1 MSDPHSISTA
11 VDDEVPTTNVE
22 QGNPQT
28 AVQAQDPSAIS
39 ADTPSKAP
47 AKTPRRLLVG
57 MVVDGYRL
65 EEKLHVGGMA
75 ALWRITDLQNRYRS
89 AEGKDPELIM
99 KVPLMYSIDDP
110 TAIVAF
116 EVEQMIMPKLKGK
129 HVPRYFGSGD
139 FDTQPFIVMEHIAG
153 TSLRSRFDASPLPV
167 DEVVNVGIRVATALQ
182 DLHRQNVIH
191 LDLKPSN
198 IMFRPEGDAVLIDY
212 GLSRHDKLPDLLGEE
227 FRLPMGTGPYIA
239 PEQVLGIRNE
249 PRSDQFSLGVLL
261 YHLATGERPFGH
273 PTSVTGLKKRLYRD
287 PIPPRSH
294 NPQIP
299 QYLQE
304 VILRCLE
311 VDPKDRF
318 DTAGQLAFML
328 QNPNEIPLTA
338 RAEKQTQDGM
348 ISVLKRR
355 FKAAGVEPFARYSL
369 HDHLAQSPIIMVALH
384 LSESN
389 TELTDEIRMI
399 TRRMLQTEPGA
410 RLACVTIRK
419 TSRIGL
425 DDAMVQDGQNMHVK
439 QLIELKHWAR
449 PLQVRNDKITFHVL
463 ESHDPAA
470 AIIEYAHNN
479 SVDQIIIGSRGSSTL
494 RRYLGSVSSQ
504 VVAEAECTVTVVKQR
519 RE

>member
-1 MSDPHSISTA
+1 MSDPLSVSPVPPDADSNTA
-11 VDDEVPTTNVE
+11 TPAIPVEVK
-22 QGNPQT
+22 
-28 AVQAQDPSAIS
+28 I
-39 ADTPSKAP
+39 
-47 AKTPRRLLVG
+47 KTPRRLQVG
-57 MVVDGYRL
+57 MVVDGFQL
-65 EEKLHVGGMA
+65 EEKMHVGGMA
-75 ALWRITDLQNRYRS
+75 ALWRITDTLGRYRS
-89 AEGKDPELIM
+89 AEGHDPALIM

-139 FDTQPFIVMEHIAG
+139 FDTQPFIVMEHISG
-153 TSLRSRFDASPLPV
+153 TSLRSRFDDSPLPI

-182 DLHRQNVIH
+182 DLHRQSVIH

-261 YHLATGERPFGH
+261 YHLATGERPYGH
-273 PTSVTGLKKRLYRD
+273 PTSVSGLKKRLYRD
-287 PIPPRSH
+287 PIPPRTH
-294 NPQIP
+294 NPAIP
-299 QYLQE
+299 NWLQE

-311 VDPKDRF
+311 VDPKARF

-328 QNPNEIPLTA
+328 QNPQEIPLTA
-338 RAEKQTQDGM
+338 RAEKQGQDGLM
-348 ISVLKRR
+348 SVLKRR
-355 FKAAGVEPFARYSL
+355 FQAAGVEPFARHSMS
-369 HDHLAQSPIIMVALH
+369 DHLSQSPIIMVALH

-389 TELTDEIRMI
+389 TDLTDEIRMI

-425 DDAMVQDGQNMHVK
+425 DDGMVQDGQNMHVK
-439 QLIELKHWAR
+439 QLVELKHWAR
-449 PLQVRNDKITFHVL
+449 SLQVRNDKITFHVL
-463 ESHDPAA
+463 EAHDTAA

-479 SVDQIIIGSRGSSTL
+479 NVDQIIIGSRGSSTL